1 MIYSIFTTVA
11 IMLVYMMIGFC
22 LCKSGKAVVSHAKS
36 LSAILIYILGPCMII
51 NSFLGLEYSG
61 ENIIQIGIYF
71 IVSLLVQVIFF
82 GALYVVF
89 SRKYNDSKYRILTV
103 GAVLGNVGFL
113 GMPVVAS
120 VFPGVPI
127 VLVYSSI
134 NVMSMNLIV
143 FTIGTFMITNDK
155 KYISV
160 KNAIL
165 NPTTIA
171 IIISLPLLIF
181 GIHFPETI
189 ESGIGLLGKMVTPIC
204 MLILG
209 MRLSEAKLKAIFTRS
224 FVYATCLLKL
234 VVFPIVAFL
243 LVHWIPWINDAC
255 KTTVVVLAMTPAG
268 AIIQSLSELYECE
281 QEFAANVVLLTTIIS
296 VVTIPLMAYILV

>member
-171 IIISLPLLIF
+171 IIISLPLFIF
-181 GIHFPETI
+181 RIHFPESI

-209 MRLSEAKLKAIFTRS
+209 MRLSEAKLKAIFTRP
-224 FVYATCLLKL
+224 FVYATCLFKL